1 MPGLE
6 GLLIFLVSFGSKS
19 FSKYE
24 LKYFIWSFFGVFMIQ
39 MFHNPNKHRW
49 HKHLKSLVLLWLQ
62 ADLFSSNST
71 EKIRRIIV
79 TRFAVLHQFTIGV
92 TELDKVWHMHD
103 TYLVII
109 LIWKLEL
116 IIICK
121 CFQWKSLSFSKER
134 QEQFRPVSYHPA
146 DFVSLTTSINRHLVF
161 KCWSGPFLLS
171 WSFLRQLHKFQTPES
186 IHHYPSLLRLVIV
199 ASGYKKASC
208 LLRTYS
214 TKRLWG
220 FMSESIF
227 HQIKPLL
234 FYISMN
240 HQAGGQWILSGPGFA
255 VEQVHRNKT
264 LSYLSELTPI
274 GS

>member
-1 MPGLE
+1 
-6 GLLIFLVSFGSKS
+6 
-19 FSKYE
+19 
-24 LKYFIWSFFGVFMIQ
+24 MIQ
-39 MFHNPNKHRW
+39 MSHTIQINIDDISISN
-49 HKHLKSLVLLWLQ
+49 LWSCFGQ

-71 EKIRRIIV
+71 EKIRRIIA
-79 TRFAVLHQFTIGV
+79 TQFALLHQFTIGV

-234 FYISMN
+234 FYISMD
-240 HQAGGQWILSGPGFA
+240 HQAGGQ
-255 VEQVHRNKT
+255 
-264 LSYLSELTPI
+264 
-274 GS
+274 